1 MHNPCAPVISVRKLT
16 KNYGRFRAL
25 HRVDLDISRGT
36 FVALFGPNG
45 AGKSTLLS
53 IISGLVRPSQGIV
66 MVDGVDISQHSDG
79 FRGQHIGVLSFNTY
93 LYDEMTVM
101 ENLRFYGDLYQIKN
115 PKDRIEELLNTVG
128 MESRSG
134 SPVGTLSQG
143 MRQRVALAR
152 SLLHDPDI
160 LLLDEPYSGLD
171 QDALIMLKM
180 VLAERNKTVLLVTHD
195 LPRGLESADR
205 VAILNR
211 GRLVFD
217 AGAVDLTIDEFEQTY
232 RNHAL

>member
-1 MHNPCAPVISVRKLT
+1 
-16 KNYGRFRAL
+16 
-25 HRVDLDISRGT
+25 
-36 FVALFGPNG
+36 
-45 AGKSTLLS
+45 
-53 IISGLVRPSQGIV
+53 
-66 MVDGVDISQHSDG
+66 
-79 FRGQHIGVLSFNTY
+79 
-93 LYDEMTVM
+93 MTVM

-115 PKDRIEELLNTVG
+115 SKDRIEELLNTVG

-134 SPVGTLSQG
+134 SLVGTLSQG

-152 SLLHDPDI
+152 SLLHNPDI

-171 QDALIMLKM
+171 QDALIMLKL

>member
-53 IISGLVRPSQGIV
+53 IISGLVRPSQGMV

-160 LLLDEPYSGLD
+160 LLLDEPYTGLD

-217 AGAVDLTIDEFEQTY
+217 AGAADLAIDEFEQTY

>member
-53 IISGLVRPSQGIV
+53 IISGLVRPSQGMV

-217 AGAVDLTIDEFEQTY
+217 AGAADLAIDEFEQTY

>member
-180 VLAERNKTVLLVTHD
+180 VLAERNKTGLLVTHD

-217 AGAVDLTIDEFEQTY
+217 AGTADLAIDEFEQTY